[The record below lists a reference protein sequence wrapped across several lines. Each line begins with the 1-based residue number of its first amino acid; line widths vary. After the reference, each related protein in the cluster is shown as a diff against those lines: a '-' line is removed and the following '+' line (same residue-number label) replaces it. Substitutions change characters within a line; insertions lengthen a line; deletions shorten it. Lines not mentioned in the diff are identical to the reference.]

1 MKFCKKISLLFSLV
15 CVLSIS
21 AMAQKNVERTLDD
34 IKKGNYGTPEQR
46 TADLNQ
52 SMQQGLQLTK
62 DQMTKVSEINLRYAR
77 RNEKE
82 VVQQQM
88 SDWSKYRK
96 ISAIQSEKDN
106 ELKKVLTSE
115 QFNKYQKKRDEAMW
129 QAVKSFFF

>member
-1 MKFCKKISLLFSLV
+1 MKFCKKIGLLFSLV
-15 CVLSIS
+15 CVLAIS

-106 ELKKVLTSE
+106 ELKKILTPE

>member
-1 MKFCKKISLLFSLV
+1 MKFCKKISLVLCLVGLFAAPL
-15 CVLSIS
+15 
-21 AMAQKNVERTLDD
+21 MAQKNVERTLDD

-52 SMQQGLQLTK
+52 TMQKGLQLTK

-77 RNEKE
+77 RNENE

-96 ISAIQSEKDN
+96 ISAIQAEKDN
-106 ELKKVLTSE
+106 ELKKVLTPE
-115 QFNKYQKKRDEAMW
+115 QFNKYQKKRDDAMW

>member
-15 CVLSIS
+15 CVLAIS

-106 ELKKVLTSE
+106 ELKKILTPE